1 VEKGESGKFMKLFL
15 SGNEAIA
22 FGLVETG
29 VRFISGY
36 PGTPSSEILP
46 TAIELKRKYKIDA
59 YFEWS
64 VNEKSAME
72 EVTAAS
78 YANIKSA
85 VTFKQVG
92 LNVAMDPFMN
102 TAIVGTPGGL
112 VVVSAD
118 DPGPH
123 SSQTEQ
129 DSRFLA
135 FFAKI
140 PVLDPSTPKES
151 YELSKR
157 AVNLSKEFEI
167 PVMLRTTTRISHS
180 REDIEIGE
188 FNLQDTTAVKF
199 DKDTDRFAA
208 TPHFRFLL
216 HKTLNEKIE
225 KIRQKNDCKEHFKGD
240 FLIITSGVSF
250 AYICDIVEKYNL
262 ESYVKVVKFDMP
274 YPINSDKLQNRIDG
288 HSNVLVIEESYPVIE
303 MQIKNRENVLGRL
316 NGFVPKEGELT
327 LDVLEELF
335 FKCGIV
341 KEKKEKSIVAPPFK
355 RPSLCPGCGHRSAFY
370 AIKKVFKNKA
380 IYTGD
385 IGCYT
390 LGLNLKAVDTVHC
403 MGASVSFAFGFD
415 KSFST
420 FGKKVPIVATIG
432 DSTFFHSG
440 ITPLINA
447 IHNRASFLLVIL
459 DNSTV
464 AMTGNQKTP
473 QDETDLYNNI
483 ANAVMIENVVKG
495 IGVEFVKT
503 EDAYNTDSVMDILY
517 KAKEYI
523 SKSNKPAVVILKHPC
538 VYTKEGLN
546 ENVKFK
552 KVFVDKDMCEGCKVC
567 IDNFEC
573 PSLIFKDSV
582 VEIDQSTCINCGQCV
597 VSCPLGAI
605 KVEK

>member
-1 VEKGESGKFMKLFL
+1 MKLFL

-22 FGLVETG
+22 FGLIESG

-36 PGTPSSEILP
+36 PGTPSSEIIP
-46 TAIELKRKYKIDA
+46 TAIELKKRYNING

-78 YANIKSA
+78 YAGLKSA
-85 VTFKQVG
+85 ITFKQVG

-102 TAIVGTPGGL
+102 TALVGTPGGL

-140 PVLDPSTPKES
+140 PVFDPSTPEEA
-151 YELSKR
+151 YEFSKR
-157 AVNLSKEFEI
+157 AIQLSREFEI

-180 REDIEIGE
+180 RQDIDVDMGRIQNSELIE
-188 FNLQDTTAVKF
+188 PNFS
-199 DKDTDRFAA
+199 KDTDRFAA
-208 TPHFRFLL
+208 TPHFRYIL
-216 HKTLNEKIE
+216 HKALNEKIE
-225 KIRQKNDCKEHFKGD
+225 KIRLKNKPKEYFNGD

-250 AYICDIVEKYNL
+250 AYIYDIVEEYGL
-262 ESYVKVVKFDMP
+262 QDRVKVLKFDMP
-274 YPINSDKLQNRIDG
+274 YPIDSERLQKEIDKYERI
-288 HSNVLVIEESYPVIE
+288 LVIEESYPLIE
-303 MQIKNRENVLGRL
+303 MQIKDRSRVDGRL
-316 NGFVPKEGELT
+316 NKIVPNEGELI
-327 LDVLEELF
+327 LDAVKAILSDV
-335 FKCGIV
+335 GIV
-341 KEKKEKSIVAPPFK
+341 DKIDSKDTVKPPFK

-370 AIKKVFKNKA
+370 SIKKVFGTSA

-403 MGASVSFAFGFD
+403 MGASISFAFGFD
-415 KSFST
+415 KAFSLAD
-420 FGKKVPIVATIG
+420 KDMPIVATIG

-440 ITPLINA
+440 IAPLVNA
-447 IHNRASFLLVIL
+447 VHNRSSFLLVIL

-473 QDETDLYNNI
+473 QDTTDSFNNT
-483 ANAVMIENVVKG
+483 ANAILIENVVKSL
-495 IGVEFVKT
+495 GVKFVKVK
-503 EDAYNTDSVMDILY
+503 DAYDIEGNIDLI
-517 KAKEYI
+517 KEAKEFI
-523 SKSNKPAVVILKHPC
+523 KNAKEPAVLILKHPC
-538 VYTKEGLN
+538 VYTKEGLEKN
-546 ENVKFK
+546 IKYK
-552 KVFVDKDMCEGCKVC
+552 DVFVDSDMCTGCGVC
-567 IDNFEC
+567 IEQFEC
-573 PSLIFKDSV
+573 PSLMFADGKVKIDSA
-582 VEIDQSTCINCGQCV
+582 TCIKCGQCV
-597 VSCPLGAI
+597 VSCPFNAI
-605 KVEK
+605 KVKR

>member
-1 VEKGESGKFMKLFL
+1 MKLFL

-22 FGLVETG
+22 FGLVEAG

-46 TAIELKRKYKIDA
+46 TAIELKRKYGINA

-140 PVLDPSTPKES
+140 PVLDPSTPKEA
-151 YELSKR
+151 YEFSKQ
-157 AVNLSKEFEI
+157 AVNLSKKFEI

-180 REDIEIGE
+180 REDIEIDE
-188 FNLQDTTAVKF
+188 FNFKDDTAVKF

-208 TPHFRFLL
+208 TPHFRYLL

-225 KIRQKNDCKEHFKGD
+225 NIRQKNDFKEYFRGK
-240 FLIITSGVSF
+240 FLVITSGVSF
-250 AYICDIVEKYNL
+250 AYVCDIIEQYNL
-262 ESYVKVVKFDMP
+262 ESTVKVVKFDMP
-274 YPINSDKLQNRIDG
+274 YPINFDKLQKKIDG
-288 HSNVLVIEESYPVIE
+288 HSDILVIEESYPLIE
-303 MQIKNRENVLGRL
+303 MQVKNRENVLGRL
-316 NGFVPKEGELT
+316 NGFVPNEGELT
-327 LDVLEELF
+327 LDVIKELF
-335 FKCGIV
+335 SKCGII
-341 KEKKEKSIVAPPFK
+341 KEKKEKSIAAPPFK

-370 AIKKVFKNKA
+370 AIKKVFKNRA

-420 FGKKVPIVATIG
+420 FGSKMPIVATIG

-447 IHNRASFLLVIL
+447 VHNRASFLLVIL
-459 DNSTV
+459 DNATV

-473 QDETDLYNNI
+473 QDETDSYNST
-483 ANAVMIENVVKG
+483 ANAVGIENIVKG
-495 IGVEFVKT
+495 AGVEFVET
-503 EDAYNTDSVMDILY
+503 EDAYNIDSVTDILY

-523 SKSNKPAVVILKHPC
+523 LKSNKPAVVILKHPC
-538 VYTKEGLN
+538 VYTKEGLS
-546 ENVKFK
+546 ENIRFK
-552 KVFVDKDMCEGCKVC
+552 NVFVDKDMCEGCKVC

-597 VSCPLGAI
+597 VSCPFGAI
-605 KVEK
+605 KVEQ

>member
-1 VEKGESGKFMKLFL
+1 MKLFL

-22 FGLVETG
+22 FGLVEAG

-46 TAIELKRKYKIDA
+46 TAIELKRKYGINA

-140 PVLDPSTPKES
+140 PVLDPSTPKEA
-151 YELSKR
+151 YEFSKQ
-157 AVNLSKEFEI
+157 AVNLSKKFEI

-180 REDIEIGE
+180 REDIEIDE
-188 FNLQDTTAVKF
+188 FNFKDDTAVKF

-208 TPHFRFLL
+208 TPHFRYLL

-225 KIRQKNDCKEHFKGD
+225 NIRQKNDFKEYFRGK
-240 FLIITSGVSF
+240 FLVITSGVSF
-250 AYICDIVEKYNL
+250 AYVCDIIEQYNL
-262 ESYVKVVKFDMP
+262 ESTVKVVKFDMP
-274 YPINSDKLQNRIDG
+274 YPINFDKLQKKIDG
-288 HSNVLVIEESYPVIE
+288 HSDILVIEESYPLIE
-303 MQIKNRENVLGRL
+303 MQVKNRENVLGRL
-316 NGFVPKEGELT
+316 NGFVPNEGELT
-327 LDVLEELF
+327 LDVIKELF
-335 FKCGIV
+335 SKCGII
-341 KEKKEKSIVAPPFK
+341 KEKKEKSITAPPFK

-370 AIKKVFKNKA
+370 AIKKVFKNRA

-420 FGKKVPIVATIG
+420 FGSKMPIVATIG

-447 IHNRASFLLVIL
+447 VHNRASFLLVIL
-459 DNSTV
+459 DNATV

-473 QDETDLYNNI
+473 QDETDSYNST
-483 ANAVMIENVVKG
+483 ANAVGIENIVKG
-495 IGVEFVKT
+495 AGVEFVET
-503 EDAYNTDSVMDILY
+503 EDAYNIDSVTDILY

-523 SKSNKPAVVILKHPC
+523 LKSNKPAVVILKHPC
-538 VYTKEGLN
+538 VYTKEGLS
-546 ENVKFK
+546 ENIRFK
-552 KVFVDKDMCEGCKVC
+552 NVFVDKDMCEGCKVC

-597 VSCPLGAI
+597 VSCPFGAI
-605 KVEK
+605 KVEQ

>member
-1 VEKGESGKFMKLFL
+1 MKLFL

-22 FGLVETG
+22 FGLVEAG

-46 TAIELKRKYKIDA
+46 TAIELKRKYKINA

-140 PVLDPSTPKES
+140 PVLDPSTPKEA
-151 YELSKR
+151 YEFSKR
-157 AVNLSKEFEI
+157 AVNLSREFEI

-180 REDIEIGE
+180 REDIETGE
-188 FNLQDTTAVKF
+188 FNFKDDTAVNFNKN
-199 DKDTDRFAA
+199 TDRFAA
-208 TPHFRFLL
+208 TPHFRYLL

-225 KIRQKNDCKEHFKGD
+225 KIRQKNDFKEYFDGD

-250 AYICDIVEKYNL
+250 AYICDIVEEYNL
-262 ESYVKVVKFDMP
+262 EGVVKVIKFDMP
-274 YPINSDKLQNRIDG
+274 YPINFDNLQKKIGG
-288 HSNVLVIEESYPVIE
+288 HSNILVIEESYPVIE
-303 MQIKNRENVLGRL
+303 MQVKNRENVSGRL
-316 NGFVPKEGELT
+316 NGFVPNEGELT
-327 LDVLEELF
+327 LDVIKELF
-335 FKCGIV
+335 FKCGII
-341 KEKKEKSIVAPPFK
+341 KERKEKSIVAPPFK

-420 FGKKVPIVATIG
+420 FGSKMPVVATIG

-440 ITPLINA
+440 ITPLVNA

-459 DNSTV
+459 DNATV

-473 QDETDLYNNI
+473 QDKTDSYNNT
-483 ANAVMIENVVKG
+483 ANAVGIENVVKG
-495 IGVEFVKT
+495 AGVEFVET
-503 EDAYNTDSVMDILY
+503 EDAYNIDSVTDILS

-523 SKSNKPAVVILKHPC
+523 LKSSKPAVVILKHPC
-538 VYTKEGLN
+538 VYTKEGLK
-546 ENVKFK
+546 ENIRFE

-582 VEIDQSTCINCGQCV
+582 VEIDRSTCINCGQCV

-605 KVEK
+605 KVKE

>member
-1 VEKGESGKFMKLFL
+1 MKLFL

-22 FGLVETG
+22 FGLVEAG

-46 TAIELKRKYKIDA
+46 TAIELKRKYGINA

-140 PVLDPSTPKES
+140 PVLDPSTPKEA
-151 YELSKR
+151 YEFSKQ
-157 AVNLSKEFEI
+157 AVNLSKKFEI

-180 REDIEIGE
+180 REDIEIDE
-188 FNLQDTTAVKF
+188 FNFKDDTAVKF

-208 TPHFRFLL
+208 TPHFRYLL

-225 KIRQKNDCKEHFKGD
+225 NIRQKNDFKEYFRGK
-240 FLIITSGVSF
+240 FLVITSGVSF
-250 AYICDIVEKYNL
+250 AYVCDIIEQYNL
-262 ESYVKVVKFDMP
+262 ESTVKVVKFDMP
-274 YPINSDKLQNRIDG
+274 YPINFDKLQKKIDG
-288 HSNVLVIEESYPVIE
+288 HSDILVIEESYPLIE
-303 MQIKNRENVLGRL
+303 MQVKNRENVLGRL
-316 NGFVPKEGELT
+316 NGFVPNEGELT
-327 LDVLEELF
+327 LDVIKGLF
-335 FKCGIV
+335 SKCGII
-341 KEKKEKSIVAPPFK
+341 KEKKEKSIAAPPFK

-370 AIKKVFKNKA
+370 AIKKVFKNRA

-420 FGKKVPIVATIG
+420 FGSKMPIVATIG

-447 IHNRASFLLVIL
+447 VHNRASFLLVIL
-459 DNSTV
+459 DNATV

-473 QDETDLYNNI
+473 QDETDSYNST
-483 ANAVMIENVVKG
+483 ANAVGIENVVKG
-495 IGVEFVKT
+495 AGVEFVET
-503 EDAYNTDSVMDILY
+503 EDAYNIDSITDILY

-523 SKSNKPAVVILKHPC
+523 LKSNKPAVVILKHPC
-538 VYTKEGLN
+538 VYTKEGLS
-546 ENVKFK
+546 ENIRFK
-552 KVFVDKDMCEGCKVC
+552 NVFVDKDMCEGCKVC

-597 VSCPLGAI
+597 VSCPFGAI
-605 KVEK
+605 KVEQ

>member
-1 VEKGESGKFMKLFL
+1 MKLFL

-22 FGLVETG
+22 FGLVEAG

-46 TAIELKRKYKIDA
+46 TAIELKRKYGINA

-102 TAIVGTPGGL
+102 TAIIGTPGGL

-140 PVLDPSTPKES
+140 PVLDPSTPKEA
-151 YELSKR
+151 YEFSKQ
-157 AVNLSKEFEI
+157 AVNLSKKFEI

-180 REDIEIGE
+180 REDIEIDE
-188 FNLQDTTAVKF
+188 FNFKDDTAVKF

-208 TPHFRFLL
+208 TPHFRYLL

-225 KIRQKNDCKEHFKGD
+225 NIRQKNDFKEYFRGK
-240 FLIITSGVSF
+240 FLVITSGVSF
-250 AYICDIVEKYNL
+250 AYVCDIIEQYNL
-262 ESYVKVVKFDMP
+262 ESTVKVVKFDMP
-274 YPINSDKLQNRIDG
+274 YPINFDKLQKKIDG
-288 HSNVLVIEESYPVIE
+288 HSDILVIEESYPLIE
-303 MQIKNRENVLGRL
+303 MQVKNRENVLGRL
-316 NGFVPKEGELT
+316 NGFVPNEGELT
-327 LDVLEELF
+327 LDVIKELF
-335 FKCGIV
+335 SKCGII
-341 KEKKEKSIVAPPFK
+341 KEKKEKSIAAPPFK

-370 AIKKVFKNKA
+370 AIKKVFKNRA

-420 FGKKVPIVATIG
+420 FGSKMPIVATIG

-447 IHNRASFLLVIL
+447 VHNRASFLLVIL
-459 DNSTV
+459 DNATV

-473 QDETDLYNNI
+473 QDETDSYNST
-483 ANAVMIENVVKG
+483 ANAVGIENVVKG
-495 IGVEFVKT
+495 AGVEFVET
-503 EDAYNTDSVMDILY
+503 EDAYNIDSITDILY

-523 SKSNKPAVVILKHPC
+523 LKSNKPAVVILKHPC
-538 VYTKEGLN
+538 VYTKEGLS
-546 ENVKFK
+546 ENIRFK
-552 KVFVDKDMCEGCKVC
+552 NVFVDKDMCEGCKVC

-597 VSCPLGAI
+597 VSCPFGAI
-605 KVEK
+605 KVEQ

>member
-1 VEKGESGKFMKLFL
+1 MKLFL

-22 FGLVETG
+22 FGLVEAG

-46 TAIELKRKYKIDA
+46 TAIELKRKYGINA

-140 PVLDPSTPKES
+140 PVLDPSTPREA
-151 YELSKR
+151 YEFSKR
-157 AVNLSKEFEI
+157 AVNLSKKFEI

-180 REDIEIGE
+180 REDIEIDSFILSDE
-188 FNLQDTTAVKF
+188 MKPKF
-199 DKDTDRFAA
+199 IKDTDRFAA
-208 TPHFRFLL
+208 TPHFRYIL
-216 HKTLNEKIE
+216 HKILNNKIDRI
-225 KIRQKNDCKEHFKGD
+225 KQTNKPKEYFKGD
-240 FLIITSGVSF
+240 FLVLTSGVSF
-250 AYICDIVEKYNL
+250 AYICDIVEKYSI
-262 ESYVKVVKFDMP
+262 ESKIKLLKYDMP
-274 YPINSDKLQNRIDG
+274 YPIDSKFLQGIIDDYK
-288 HSNVLVIEESYPVIE
+288 NVLVIEESYPVIE
-303 MQIKNRENVLGRL
+303 MQIENRKGILGRL
-316 NGFVPKEGELT
+316 DKTVPNEGELGV
-327 LDVLEELF
+327 DVIENIF
-335 FKCGIV
+335 AKCDII
-341 KEKKEKSIVAPPFK
+341 KEYKGGEAVYPPFK
-355 RPSLCPGCGHRSAFY
+355 RPSLCPGCGHRSAFF
-370 AIKKVFKNKA
+370 AIKKVFKNDA

-415 KSFST
+415 KVFSY
-420 FGKKVPIVATIG
+420 GLKKQPVVATIG

-473 QDETDLYNNI
+473 NDNMDSYNDT
-483 ANAVMIENVVKG
+483 ANAVNIEKIVG
-495 IGVEFVKT
+495 ALGVDFLKI
-503 EDAYNTDSVMDILY
+503 EDAYDIESTEKIL
-517 KAKEYI
+517 KEAKKYI
-523 SKSNKPAVVILKHPC
+523 EHSSKPAVVILKHPC
-538 VYTKEGLN
+538 VYTKEGLESN
-546 ENVKFK
+546 IRFNRVAVNKEK
-552 KVFVDKDMCEGCKVC
+552 CEGCRVC
-567 IDNFEC
+567 IETFEC
-573 PSLIFKDSV
+573 PSLIFKNEK
-582 VEIDQSTCINCGQCV
+582 VEIDGTTCINCAQCV
-597 VSCPLGAI
+597 SSCPFSAI
-605 KVEK
+605 EVVE